1 MLVFISGLSQFKEI
15 LRNVTLADGPAVTDV
30 PNTVN
35 HKNDDSLPHPSP
47 GSSSSR
53 CRTLVL
59 DRKKDEDCTDSDKES
74 IASSPRLVLP
84 VVVSKRSGGI
94 ARVAALL
101 NQLHPRLEV
110 LQACCIRMP
119 ENII

>member
-1 MLVFISGLSQFKEI
+1 M
-15 LRNVTLADGPAVTDV
+15 
-30 PNTVN
+30 
-35 HKNDDSLPHPSP
+35 
-47 GSSSSR
+47 
-53 CRTLVL
+53 